1 MHDSIETLRQR
12 YQSLSDDQLGFIAAE
27 GGLTQEAKAVLDRE
41 LARRGIRDVRAYE
54 DTLARD
60 EMELKRQLELRDKLN
75 RWKDRFGL
83 AIVLLFFLG
92 GAYRLVFEGNDV
104 GIILMIVS
112 VVVLLAVLLRR
123 YMRWLLSP

>member
-1 MHDSIETLRQR
+1 MHDPIETLRQR

-27 GGLTQEAKAVLDRE
+27 GGLTQEAKAMLDRE

-60 EMELKRQLELRDKLN
+60 EMELKRKLELTDKLN
-75 RWKDRFGL
+75 RWRDRVGL
-83 AIVLLFFLG
+83 AIVLLFFLA
-92 GAYRLVFEGNDV
+92 GAYRLLFEGNDV

-112 VVVLLAVLLRR
+112 VVGLLALLLRR

>member
-12 YQSLSDDQLGFIAAE
+12 YESFSDDQLGFIAAE

-60 EMELKRQLELRDKLN
+60 EMELNRELELKDKLN
-75 RWKDRFGL
+75 RWSDRGGL
-83 AIVLLFFLG
+83 AIVLLIFLG
-92 GAYRLVFEGNDV
+92 GAYRLLFEGDDV

-112 VVVLLAVLLRR
+112 VICLLAVLLRR

>member
-1 MHDSIETLRQR
+1 M
-12 YQSLSDDQLGFIAAE
+12 
-27 GGLTQEAKAVLDRE
+27 
-41 LARRGIRDVRAYE
+41 RAYE

-60 EMELKRQLELRDKLN
+60 EMELKRQLELKDKAN
-75 RWKDRFGL
+75 RWGDRVGL

-92 GAYRLVFEGNDV
+92 GACRLLFEGNDV

>member
-1 MHDSIETLRQR
+1 MHDPIDTLRQR

-60 EMELKRQLELRDKLN
+60 DMELKRQLEVKDKLN
-75 RWKDRFGL
+75 RWGDRAGL

-92 GAYRLVFEGNDV
+92 GAYRLLFEGNDV

-112 VVVLLAVLLRR
+112 VVGLLALLLRR

>member
-1 MHDSIETLRQR
+1 MHDPIETLRQR

-27 GGLTQEAKAVLDRE
+27 GGLTQEAKAMLDRE

-60 EMELKRQLELRDKLN
+60 EMELKRKLELTDKLN
-75 RWKDRFGL
+75 RWRDRVGL

-92 GAYRLVFEGNDV
+92 GAYRLLFEGNDV

-112 VVVLLAVLLRR
+112 VVGLLALLLRR